1 MEQTI
6 EQRAYTTMGEF
17 VYQYKTRIKPL
28 IDAGK
33 IDLARIPI
41 MDSIARGALLLEAT
55 GKESS
60 DDAETEIAVSGV
72 KGYRAYC
79 MALRFLDSL
88 DGQKLKEVPSDSA
101 KKELTE
107 RICRAEK
114 NIENLDSLA
123 KGNEFY
129 EEQRQRRAA

>member
-6 EQRAYTTMGEF
+6 EQRAYATMGEF
-17 VYQYKTRIKPL
+17 VYQYNARIKPL

-41 MDSIARGALLLEAT
+41 MDSIVRGALLLEAT

-60 DDAETEIAVSGV
+60 DDSETEIAVSGV
-72 KGYRAYC
+72 RGYREYC